1 MGFEEEPGSIEDEVD
16 DGAARVTDGS
26 PPTPWDL
33 RYIRPCKQAAIAHF
47 RSMLIL
53 RLAASKKSREEL
65 SSSDSG
71 HGGGWVRRGRK
82 REVSVR
88 FKASL

>member
-53 RLAASKKSREEL
+53 RLAASKKVERNCLAQIVDMEEDGL
-65 SSSDSG
+65 EEDENE
-71 HGGGWVRRGRK
+71 K
-82 REVSVR
+82 
-88 FKASL
+88 FP